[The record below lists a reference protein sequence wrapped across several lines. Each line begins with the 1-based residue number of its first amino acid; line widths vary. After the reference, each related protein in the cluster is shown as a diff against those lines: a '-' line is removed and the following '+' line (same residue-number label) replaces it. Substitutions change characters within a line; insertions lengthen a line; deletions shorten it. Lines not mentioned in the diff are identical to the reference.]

1 MLRQNVLFSSAFTT
15 IKRMNYMGMAE
26 DIKKISSYIDELA
39 VLSDKLR
46 EIDLHAVKI
55 LTSLEYRG
63 FNSLPAYRE
72 TVDKYYNCRKS
83 LLDSSKLLVQFSDFL
98 RETIY
103 FLTDLRDPH
112 PDEYSSDKENI
123 RLD

>member
-1 MLRQNVLFSSAFTT
+1 M
-15 IKRMNYMGMAE
+15 
-26 DIKKISSYIDELA
+26 A

-63 FNSLPAYRE
+63 FDSLPAYRE
-72 TVDKYYNCRKS
+72 TVDKYCNCRKS
-83 LLDSSKLLVQFSDFL
+83 LLDSSKLSVRFSDFL

-123 RLD
+123 RFD